1 MTKTSQS
8 DRVFYC
14 LFVFFFSVGPLV
26 GLFTLAIAGG
36 NIKPCMAAFGGDQLP
51 QKDVSIK

>member
-1 MTKTSQS
+1 MFS
-8 DRVFYC
+8 
-14 LFVFFFSVGPLV
+14 FSVGPLI

-51 QKDVSIK
+51 QKDVSIKFKYLLSPK